1 MRSQIA
7 LIAVASLLISLP
19 QAANADGEQVT
30 QGQAQVLA
38 ASMPRASLGNEV
50 IYFVLTD
57 RYANGKPENDRG
69 SGISQGGF
77 NPKSQ
82 FGFHGGDFV
91 GMAQN
96 LDRLKR
102 LGVTSLWITPPVVQ
116 NAVQGSTSAYHGYW
130 GIDFTNV
137 DPHWGSEAEFKAFVD
152 KAHSLGM
159 KVFVDVVLNH
169 TGDIIRYQDGYN
181 FVPLASKPYR
191 DGAGRVVDLTAVAG
205 LGECAASSV
214 APCFPRLTMPSSF
227 PKDAYIPVGYESIK
241 KPLWLNDLTLYH
253 NRGDANA
260 CNWAPGECAE
270 LGDFFGL
277 DDIMTEHPKVIQGWA
292 DVLTSWIERF
302 DIDGFRIDTAKHVD
316 PRFFKNWL
324 PKMLSQAKSVGKS
337 DLPIFGEAWET
348 TPETLSTFM
357 RDKDL
362 PSVLDFGLLPA
373 LQAFASGKRPGKSF
387 LRLFARDDWYNAGER
402 SDGVVRNAYS
412 LTTFLGNHDMGRA
425 GWLIAKDSQSKGSAL
440 TKRVQLG
447 YSVLFLSR
455 GAPVI
460 YYGDEVGMIGRGGDA
475 GARQDMFPTAVSEWA
490 REARVGAP
498 AIGGQ
503 SSLTKAS
510 DSLPMASHLTALT
523 QLRQKHPT
531 LVHGAL
537 IPREAVDYTAA
548 WSRVSLKD
556 RREYVVLANSATTA
570 TTLKVSTSTPNSTFS
585 AIFGSKGSAK
595 ANAVGVITVKVPAL
609 TTVVLRAASALP
621 TPSAK
626 PVLSVES
633 YWDLLVG
640 APIVRVSSKPPMD
653 PITVTFVVRD
663 CSTCTW
669 RRIGSDDAAPFQMV
683 IPSGS
688 VDITKPFQIAAIS
701 ISSDGARTGGLVLT
715 TDPSEFIP

>member
-1 MRSQIA
+1 MRARVA
-7 LIAVASLLISLP
+7 LIAVVSLVISLP
-19 QAANADGEQVT
+19 QAASADGELVAQA
-30 QGQAQVLA
+30 QAQVLA
-38 ASMPRASLGNEV
+38 QPMPRASLASEV

-57 RYANGKPENDRG
+57 RYANGKPDNDRG

-77 NPKSQ
+77 DPKSQ

-116 NAVQGSTSAYHGYW
+116 NAIQGSTSAYHGYW
-130 GIDFTNV
+130 GVDFTSV
-137 DPHWGSEAEFKAFVD
+137 DPHWGTEAEFKAFVD

-159 KVFVDVVLNH
+159 RVFLDIVLNH

-191 DGAGRVVDLTAVAG
+191 DGAGKVVDLTSVAG
-205 LGECAASSV
+205 LPECITSSV
-214 APCFPRLTMPSSF
+214 APCFPKLAMPSSF
-227 PKDAYIPVGYESIK
+227 PKDAYIPIGYENIK

-277 DDIMTEHPKVIQGWA
+277 DDIMTEHPRVIQGWA

-324 PKMLSQAKSVGKS
+324 PKMLLQAKAAGKS

-348 TPETLSTFM
+348 TPETLATFM

-373 LQAFASGKRPGKSF
+373 LQAFSSGKRSGKSF
-387 LRLFARDDWYNAGER
+387 LRVFARDDWYNAGER

-460 YYGDEVGMIGRGGDA
+460 YYGDEVGMIGNGGDA
-475 GARQDMFPTAVSEWA
+475 AARQDMFATGVSEWSK
-490 REARVGAP
+490 EARVGTS
-498 AIGGQ
+498 AIGSR
-503 SSLTKAS
+503 SSLSKSAE
-510 DSLPMASHLTALT
+510 SLPMAKHLAALS
-523 QLRQKHPT
+523 QLRQKHPA
-531 LVHGAL
+531 LVRGAF

-548 WSRVSLKD
+548 WSRIDVQD
-556 RREYVVLANSATTA
+556 RREYVVVANSGTKP
-570 TTLKVSTSTPNSTFS
+570 TTLKVSTSTPGTTFS
-585 AIFGSKGSAK
+585 SIFGGASSVKTNS
-595 ANAVGVITVKVPAL
+595 VGVVTVKVPGL
-609 TTVVLRAASALP
+609 TTQVFRAGGTLP
-621 TPSAK
+621 QPTTR
-626 PVLSVES
+626 PVFSVES

-640 APIVRVSSKPPMD
+640 APIVRVSSKTPTD
-653 PITVTFVVRD
+653 PVTVTFAVRD

-669 RRIGSDDAAPFQMV
+669 RRIGSDDAPPFQMV
-683 IPSGS
+683 IPSGA
-688 VDITKPFQIAAIS
+688 VDVTKPFQIAAIATT
-701 ISSDGARTGGLVLT
+701 SDGAKTGGLILT